1 MKAEE
6 YDLLITD
13 PSFYFRNFYL
23 PRVFGAL
30 QGFQML
36 PPFTG
41 ILEIYGVAFNFIPF
55 ALPPV
60 QATFKALLRPG
71 QRL

>member
-1 MKAEE
+1 MKADE

-30 QGFQML
+30 E
-36 PPFTG
+36 P
-41 ILEIYGVAFNFIPF
+41 LEYASSSHRHTRNVWSC
-55 ALPPV
+55 L
-60 QATFKALLRPG
+60 
-71 QRL
+71 